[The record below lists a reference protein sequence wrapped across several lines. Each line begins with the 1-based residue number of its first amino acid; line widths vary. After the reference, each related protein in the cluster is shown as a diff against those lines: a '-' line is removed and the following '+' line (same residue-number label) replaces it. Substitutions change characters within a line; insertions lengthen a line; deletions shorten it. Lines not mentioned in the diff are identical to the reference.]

1 MRCTLL
7 SLLSLLADAALAGC
21 NGNAVV
27 SASTTT
33 SGGAG
38 GATATATV
46 TGGGGV
52 GGAGG
57 STTASTT
64 IPEAC
69 RAATDA
75 PGPHAFTVRMT
86 NAGGAP
92 AFVHDSCGIE
102 LAITACADGY
112 AAPLAVSEPC
122 SYVRCDELPDA
133 GCPSAG
139 ICGPCNSDAR
149 AVTASESPERALPG
163 VTYESATGGA
173 GCSCTA
179 LVPLPAAK
187 YRVRVPVWTAKA
199 DAETGRPPTRYA
211 TADFELPAPGGVV
224 EVAVG
229 GP

>member
-57 STTASTT
+57 STTATTT

-86 NAGGAP
+86 NADGAP

-122 SYVRCDELPDA
+122 SYVGATSSPT
-133 GCPSAG
+133 
-139 ICGPCNSDAR
+139 R
-149 AVTASESPERALPG
+149 AVRRRGSVAP
-163 VTYESATGGA
+163 ATR
-173 GCSCTA
+173 T
-179 LVPLPAAK
+179 
-187 YRVRVPVWTAKA
+187 R
-199 DAETGRPPTRYA
+199 GR
-211 TADFELPAPGGVV
+211 
-224 EVAVG
+224 
-229 GP
+229 